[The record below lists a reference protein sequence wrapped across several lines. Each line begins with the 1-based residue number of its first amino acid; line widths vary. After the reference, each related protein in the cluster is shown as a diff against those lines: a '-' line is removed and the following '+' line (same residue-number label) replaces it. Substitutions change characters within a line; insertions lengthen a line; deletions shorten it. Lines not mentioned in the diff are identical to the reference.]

1 MLLPSSGSLHIL
13 FPLPGCPFPHL
24 TIFFFFSIWMTPSSD
39 LSLNFTPSCC
49 HCTLHLFINTAV
61 CKFTFIWMDGWI
73 VNVHFFHWTIHRLHE
88 GRVLILQFIIL
99 SHCPAVVL
107 AHGRCSSNVCGMT
120 VDWITVESS
129 HLFNCCVSHSVLGIL
144 RVYPHEPSRQCCF
157 YFKKTEAQRLSEATC
172 PKSLSQVGFFRSR
185 LWNGVGGG
193 VMSRIVSFPPP
204 KRYVEVLAPRTS
216 EYDFI
221 WK

>member
-1 MLLPSSGSLHIL
+1 MGDHHSNHRTIILIIGNHLLNTVAFLTIHWPCRLLL
-13 FPLPGCPFPHL
+13 FPQTVYAPSLLWVFAHTVPSAWVSFPPSHN
-24 TIFFFFSIWMTPSSD
+24 FFFFSIWMTPSSD

-120 VDWITVESS
+120 VD
-129 HLFNCCVSHSVLGIL
+129 
-144 RVYPHEPSRQCCF
+144 
-157 YFKKTEAQRLSEATC
+157 
-172 PKSLSQVGFFRSR
+172 
-185 LWNGVGGG
+185 
-193 VMSRIVSFPPP
+193 
-204 KRYVEVLAPRTS
+204 
-216 EYDFI
+216 
-221 WK
+221 